1 MFFNSKSKERTI
13 TYYFASIFR
22 MYLYF
27 KEIALK
33 IRADT
38 YRWSFCKKKKKVYG
52 TLVNEFILKRLERS

>member
-1 MFFNSKSKERTI
+1 MIICFFNSKSKERTI

-38 YRWSFCKKKKKVYG
+38 YRWSFWKKKKKQFM
-52 TLVNEFILKRLERS
+52 EH

>member
-38 YRWSFCKKKKKVYG
+38 YRWSFWKKKKVYG
-52 TLVNEFILKRLERS
+52 TLVNEFILKQLERS